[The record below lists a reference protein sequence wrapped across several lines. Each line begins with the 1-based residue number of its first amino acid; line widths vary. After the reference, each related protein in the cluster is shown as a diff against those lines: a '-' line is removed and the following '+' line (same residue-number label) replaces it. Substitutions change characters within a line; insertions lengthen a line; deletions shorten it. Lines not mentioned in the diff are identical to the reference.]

1 VKVLIAED
9 DNMSRLIVE
18 AAVAQLQYEYC
29 SASDGLEAWKLF
41 EMGGI
46 DVVISDRSM
55 PGIDGLELC
64 RRVRAQPGDK
74 YTYFIFVTSSG
85 DSRGI
90 ADGNF
95 AGADDYLVKPLDPDR
110 LANRLVVAGRITGLY
125 RRLAEQQ
132 SQLAILNRQLFEQAR
147 LDSLTRLGNRL
158 SLRED
163 LESLSISDGGKA
175 ATTICCALMCDVDLF
190 KNYNDTYGH
199 FEGDR
204 VLEGIANILMREV
217 GRGGRGYRFGGE
229 EFLLILKDVTL
240 AQAIAL
246 AERVRV
252 SIERLRVPH
261 RSAASGVVTVSIG
274 VSQWDQKRQTVSE
287 WLKETDE
294 ALYQAKALGRNQAY
308 PQG

>member
-1 VKVLIAED
+1 MKVLIAED

-18 AAVAQLQYEYC
+18 AAVAQLQHEYC

-41 EMGGI
+41 EVGGI

-90 ADGNF
+90 AEGNL

-132 SQLAILNRQLFEQAR
+132 SQLAILNRQLFDQAR

-158 SLRED
+158 KLRED
-163 LESLSISDGGKA
+163 LESLSISCDGKT
-175 ATTICCALMCDVDLF
+175 TTIRCALMCDVDFF
-190 KNYNDTYGH
+190 KSYNDTYGH

-204 VLEGIANILMREV
+204 VLESVANVLMREV
-217 GRGGRGYRFGGE
+217 GRDGHGYRFGGE
-229 EFLLILKDVTL
+229 EFLLILGDV
-240 AQAIAL
+240 AL
-246 AERVRV
+246 EDAVAMAEKVRA
-252 SIERLRVPH
+252 SIERLRIPH
-261 RSAASGVVTVSIG
+261 SSGASGVVTVSVG
-274 VSQWDQKRQTVSE
+274 VSQWDQRRQTVSE
-287 WLKETDE
+287 WLKATDV